1 MHASA
6 LDRRDFLRTG
16 ASLALGAAALAPDH
30 LGARQHA
37 DEGPPASA
45 QEALHRLLAGNERF
59 VRGRPRHPHE
69 AASWRRAIAKGQRP
83 FATVIGC
90 ADSRVPPEVLFDQ
103 GLGDLFVIR
112 VAGHA
117 VDDNILGSLQYAS
130 LHLHTPLCVV
140 LGHESC
146 GAVIAAL
153 EAHAGVSH
161 EPERINRL
169 IKHMLPALEG
179 MPFDGGG
186 AEIVMQA
193 VERNVR
199 WTLQQLAEA
208 GVAGEIGRAGTA
220 LVGAVYDL
228 DEGRVR
234 LLA

>member
-103 GLGDLFVIR
+103 GLGNLFVTR
-112 VAGHA
+112 VAGNTADDA
-117 VDDNILGSLQYAS
+117 VLGSLEYAVE
-130 LHLHTPLCVV
+130 HLGVNLIVV
-140 LGHESC
+140 LGHERC
-146 GAVIAAL
+146 GAVQAAVKGG
-153 EAHAGVSH
+153 EAGGHLGAVLR
-161 EPERINRL
+161 PI
-169 IKHMLPALEG
+169 LPAIASVHGQPGDAIEN
-179 MPFDGGG
+179 
-186 AEIVMQA
+186 AAQA
-193 VERNVR
+193 NVR
-199 WTLQQLAEA
+199 GVVTHLSASLPVLAARVKEGTLK
-208 GVAGEIGRAGTA
+208 V
-220 LVGAVYDL
+220 VGARYDL
-228 DEGRVR
+228 DTGKVT
-234 LLA
+234 LLQ